1 MGFFNRLLS
10 AKINFAAPCGGISA
24 PGPLDPGNGGWYAI
38 PMSRTVLLVE
48 DEEQVQRLMAKVL
61 EMRGYAVLSA
71 ESGAR
76 ALELSAA
83 HAGDID
89 LLLADVEL
97 DDRMNGHD
105 LAKRLRHAR
114 PRMRV
119 LYTSGYPLD
128 YCVGNDGARIRKEVS
143 ELMAGFLPKPFTPSI
158 LTENV
163 RKAMEPESGW

>member
-1 MGFFNRLLS
+1 
-10 AKINFAAPCGGISA
+10 
-24 PGPLDPGNGGWYAI
+24 
-38 PMSRTVLLVE
+38 MSGTVLLVE
-48 DEEQVQRLMAKVL
+48 DEDQVKRLVAKVL
-61 EMRGYAVLSA
+61 EMRGYAVLAA

-97 DDRMNGHD
+97 DERMNGHD
-105 LAKRLRHAR
+105 LAKRLRWER

-119 LYTSGYPLD
+119 LYTSGYPLE
-128 YCVGNDGARIRKEVS
+128 YCPDRGGAKVRKEVQ
-143 ELMAGFLPKPFTPSI
+143 ELMAGFLPKPFTPSS

-163 RKAMEPESGW
+163 RKALEEGLD

>member
-1 MGFFNRLLS
+1 
-10 AKINFAAPCGGISA
+10 
-24 PGPLDPGNGGWYAI
+24 
-38 PMSRTVLLVE
+38 MSGTVLLVE
-48 DEEQVQRLMAKVL
+48 DEDQVKRLMAKVL

-83 HAGDID
+83 HAGAID

-97 DDRMNGHD
+97 EDRMNGHD
-105 LAKRLRHAR
+105 IAQRLRFER

-128 YCVGNDGARIRKEVS
+128 YCVGRGGAKVQKEVQ
-143 ELMAGFLPKPFTPSI
+143 ELMASFLPKPFTPTS

-163 RKAMEPESGW
+163 RRALAEGPT